1 MAREHRMYTL
11 VRSMSRSRER
21 PARRPRK
28 LLGRVHT
35 RQALIEGALELLD
48 GDKSFD
54 GLSLRELTRAVGI
67 VPTAFYRHF
76 RDMEELGLALVEES
90 FRALRRILEDLRKES
105 RPGSGVIAA
114 VLKSLVKQIRA
125 QRPRFRFIASE
136 RYGGVES
143 VRSAIRR
150 EMRLFQSELATD
162 LARFPPMRD
171 WTTPDLQ
178 MLSALMVNSMVAIAE
193 EILDRGEADKHA
205 EAELMRLA
213 EQQLRLILLAVPQWR
228 PSAPGA

>member
-1 MAREHRMYTL
+1 MPPPRE
-11 VRSMSRSRER
+11 RSPRRSRT
-21 PARRPRK
+21 

-76 RDMEELGLALVEES
+76 RDMEELGLALVDES

-105 RPGSGVIAA
+105 RPGSGIVAA

-136 RYGGVES
+136 RHGGVEA

-162 LARFPPMRD
+162 LARFEPMRD
-171 WTTPDLQ
+171 WPTPELQ

-193 EILDRGEADKHA
+193 EILDRGESDKQA
-205 EAELMRLA
+205 EAELMTLA
-213 EQQLRLILLAVPQWR
+213 EQQLRLILLGVPHWR
-228 PSAPGA
+228 PARASA

>member
-1 MAREHRMYTL
+1 MPPPRE
-11 VRSMSRSRER
+11 RSPRRSRT
-21 PARRPRK
+21 

-76 RDMEELGLALVEES
+76 RDMEELGLALVDES

-105 RPGSGVIAA
+105 RPGSGIVAA

-136 RYGGVES
+136 RHGGVEA

-162 LARFPPMRD
+162 LARFEPMRD
-171 WTTPDLQ
+171 WPTPELQ

-193 EILDRGEADKHA
+193 EILDRGESDKQA
-205 EAELMRLA
+205 EAELMTMA
-213 EQQLRLILLAVPQWR
+213 EQQLRLILLGVPHWR
-228 PSAPGA
+228 PARASA